1 MQVKRF
7 VAADMRR
14 ALEMVRQA
22 LGPEAIILSSNRIPE
37 GVELLTTLGS
47 DEDLAHL
54 QRRAPV
60 SSELTAARTK
70 PLMATRDEA
79 VLFERNN
86 TSVGA
91 SGLAAHPNAGK
102 TGQQLV
108 AEIEKAHARRLA
120 AQQAEAS
127 VKEFLLDQQ
136 AKTQA
141 AQSVVRASREPR
153 REVRSDLNQVRS
165 FVDGAVSKPAARP
178 SFPEAFAAQID
189 NLAATSI
196 ANEPSFS
203 TAMARGQSAAERYPL
218 VDEPRVKSQA
228 GSSGEKNTF
237 TRNLTSVADAHSSIN
252 AHPIVKELTPK
263 FRGDVPK
270 PVVETQLEKTMQPNR
285 VAQDNQLNELQAEI
299 ADMRLLLEDQLS
311 RLIDVRTQEN
321 VAKTPP
327 TMASVARR
335 LERLGLPKDV
345 VRNVTLRCK
354 PNRSLNETWIDA
366 MAKLSHQIPVAGS
379 DLVDE
384 GGVFALVGP
393 TGAGKTT
400 TIGKL
405 AARYVLKH
413 GADKV
418 AIITLDNYRIAAHDQ
433 LRSLA
438 RILRVP
444 VRVVNET
451 QTLDVVLKSLA
462 HYELVLIDT
471 AGFRHGDTRLRQQ
484 LTALSENRQ
493 INTLMV
499 MPCNSQAQM
508 LKASIHAYGIAGL
521 KGCILTKLDETA
533 SMGEALGVVIQNQL
547 PIVYTTHGQD
557 IPRHLEIAK
566 AHQIIYKA
574 AHLLK
579 TQRKSAVL

>member
-37 GVELLTTLGS
+37 GVELLTTLGT
-47 DEDLAHL
+47 DEDLAQL
-54 QRRAPV
+54 QRQTKVNPEPALGRGNFAPSRDAAPIFD
-60 SSELTAARTK
+60 SSLNALGLNA
-70 PLMATRDEA
+70 
-79 VLFERNN
+79 
-86 TSVGA
+86 GA
-91 SGLAAHPNAGK
+91 SHPNAGK

-141 AQSVVRASREPR
+141 AAAVVKATREPR
-153 REVRSDLNQVRS
+153 RELRRDMSQVRML
-165 FVDGAVSKPAARP
+165 AEPAKAKSSSRP
-178 SFPEAFAAQID
+178 QFAETFAAQSNRQQAQAHQQMSLTD
-189 NLAATSI
+189 RLAPKAV
-196 ANEPSFS
+196 E
-203 TAMARGQSAAERYPL
+203 TAADRYPL
-218 VDEPRVKSQA
+218 IDDARS
-228 GSSGEKNTF
+228 
-237 TRNLTSVADAHSSIN
+237 SVAPVAAPLVSKKIN
-252 AHPIVKELTPK
+252 SVGELTPK
-263 FRGDVPK
+263 IRGDVPK
-270 PVVETQLEKTMQPNR
+270 PFVEEQLEKTMQPIR
-285 VAQDNQLNELQAEI
+285 QAQDAQLNELQAEI

-311 RLIDVRTQEN
+311 RLIDAR
-321 VAKTPP
+321 AKDDAVKTTPS
-327 TMASVARR
+327 MASVTRR

-354 PNRSLNETWIDA
+354 PNRSLNETWADA
-366 MAKLSHQIPVAGS
+366 VAKLSHQIPVAGT
-379 DLVDE
+379 DLVDQ

-413 GADKV
+413 GVDKV

-451 QTLDVVLKSLA
+451 QTLDIVLKSLA

-471 AGFRHGDTRLRQQ
+471 AGFRHGDARLRQQ

-533 SMGEALGVVIQNQL
+533 SMGEAMGVVIQNQL

-557 IPRHLEIAK
+557 IPRHLEVAK

-574 AHLLK
+574 THLLK
-579 TQRKSAVL
+579 SQRKVAAS